1 MSPRHLLGRGLSVE
15 ELLCALVWTV
25 DPTLDDRTSASRSST
40 SISIVRRC
48 RESLG
53 ARGVVRRGKIDTL
66 ALCPRGQPDGEIM
79 PASIAVDLMRLVPAK
94 VAILDRQV
102 RDLQLRGWSREELEA
117 ECLSAAVSKW
127 RFPRS
132 RWASARGDLGA
143 WTYVVSRSR
152 LLQLLAR
159 PALPP
164 VTGAEEDVAL
174 QVRAL
179 DGGSCDLV

>member
-1 MSPRHLLGRGLSVE
+1 MSARHLIGRGLSPE
-15 ELLCALVWTV
+15 ELLCALAWLV
-25 DPTLDDRTSASRSST
+25 DPTLDDRASASRSAT
-40 SISIVRRC
+40 TIAIVRRC

-53 ARGVVRRGKIDTL
+53 EKGVLRGGKVDSL

-79 PASIAVDLMRLVPAK
+79 PAEIGIELVRIVPSK

-102 RDLQLRGWSREELEA
+102 ADLKRRGWTREELEA

-127 RFPRS
+127 RYPRS
-132 RWASARGDLGA
+132 RWARARGDFGA
-143 WTYVVSRSR
+143 WVYVVSRSR

-164 VTGAEEDVAL
+164 IPGASQDISLEL
-174 QVRAL
+174 IAL
-179 DGGSCDLV
+179 DEGTK